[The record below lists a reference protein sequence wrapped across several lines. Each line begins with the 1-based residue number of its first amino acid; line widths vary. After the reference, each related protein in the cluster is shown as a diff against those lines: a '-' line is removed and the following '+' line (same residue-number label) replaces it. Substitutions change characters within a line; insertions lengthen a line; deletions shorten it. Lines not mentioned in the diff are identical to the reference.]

1 MTTLQPVYLQD
12 VDTPSFVRQLEVLK
26 DLTGDLA
33 SWLPPVAVG
42 DTVPAGVSAVV
53 VPDMTGEA
61 YRRLEGFRA
70 IEPPVLVVTSQFGT
84 VSMWDWEI
92 IGFLRERGVATIAPT
107 SLQEYRDVLRSLGT
121 RERLRVS
128 SMLAY
133 LDDLGAGMQPDI
145 FKRFYWW
152 EDACVAELEAAFGV
166 RVERRSFKELAARAA
181 AVDEERVGEAAR
193 RTAPDVPVEGLSGTG
208 RANALRLYLALGDEL
223 DETGDVIAAGINC
236 LNESATSP
244 TTPCLA
250 WDLLYE
256 ERGTL
261 WGCEAD
267 LTSMITETIVHS
279 SLDVPVMMTNIYPFL
294 MGHAALDHEKIPYFP
309 DVTQPQNHI
318 LVAHCGFF
326 GVVPRSFATEW
337 VLRPRVLEIVDPE
350 ANAIDARFP
359 TGPVT
364 IVKLGSDLRTL
375 TVTPAELTGY
385 QQYPGSDCLNGAIL
399 RVADGYGFVESTP
412 SHHVVLVVGDVV
424 RRLQLAAQVWG
435 LDVRTAPP
443 VPPLPVERQA
453 ALAASAGALA

>member
-1 MTTLQPVYLQD
+1 
-12 VDTPSFVRQLEVLK
+12 
-26 DLTGDLA
+26 
-33 SWLPPVAVG
+33 
-42 DTVPAGVSAVV
+42 
-53 VPDMTGEA
+53 
-61 YRRLEGFRA
+61 
-70 IEPPVLVVTSQFGT
+70 
-84 VSMWDWEI
+84 
-92 IGFLRERGVATIAPT
+92 
-107 SLQEYRDVLRSLGT
+107 VLRSLGT
-121 RERLRVS
+121 RERLARS

-152 EDACVAELEAAFGV
+152 EDACVADLEATFGV
-166 RVERRSFKELAARAA
+166 RVERRSFKALAARAA
-181 AVDEERVGEAAR
+181 AVGEERVVATAR
-193 RTAPDVPVEGLSGTG
+193 RIAPDVPVEGLSGTG
-208 RANALRLYLALGDEL
+208 RAEALRLYLALADEL
-223 DETGDVIAAGINC
+223 DETGDVLAAGINC
-236 LNESATSP
+236 LNESTTSP

-250 WDLLYE
+250 WNLLYE
-256 ERGTL
+256 ERGTI

-267 LTSMITETIVHS
+267 LTSMITEAIVHQ

-364 IVKLGSDLRTL
+364 IVKISSDMRTL
-375 TVTPAELTGY
+375 SVTPAELTGY

-399 RVADGYGFVESTP
+399 RVADGYDFVESTP
-412 SHHVVLVVGDVV
+412 SHHVVLVVGDVA
-424 RRLQLAAQVWG
+424 RRLQLAAEVWG
-435 LDVRTAPP
+435 FEVRKAPA
-443 VPPLPVERQA
+443 VPPLPAGAGRVP
-453 ALAASAGALA
+453 AASGVDLA